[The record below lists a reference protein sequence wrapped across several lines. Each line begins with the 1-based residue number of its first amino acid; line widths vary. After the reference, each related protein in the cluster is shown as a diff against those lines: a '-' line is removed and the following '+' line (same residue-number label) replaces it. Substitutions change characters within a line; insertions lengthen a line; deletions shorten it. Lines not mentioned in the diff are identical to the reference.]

1 MAEVVFHPE
10 ARAEYWVSWDWY
22 DRCSSQAAARFE
34 SELEDVLGL
43 IRANPTLF
51 PKYDEH
57 FRYVSLRRFPF
68 SVIYE
73 LQPDC
78 IYIIAVAH
86 SARAEG
92 YWRTRS

>member
-1 MAEVVFHPE
+1 MIEVVFHPE
-10 ARAEYWVSWDWY
+10 ARAEYWAGWNWY
-22 DRCSSQAAARFE
+22 HSRSPQAAARFE
-34 SELEDVLGL
+34 NELERVLDL
-43 IRANPTLF
+43 IRANPKLF
-51 PKYDEH
+51 PKYEDD
-57 FRYVSLRRFPF
+57 FRYASLGRFPF